1 MTESLVAIARRQEYE
16 ARMSAE
22 REHSMKISD
31 NLTSAEVFVARQ
43 PIFDRN
49 REVLGY
55 ELLFRSSTDNKFDGT
70 EANSA
75 TSQVIS
81 NALHS
86 IGLERL
92 TRDKLLFINMTRD
105 LIVNEAYA
113 VLPPDRTVIEVLE
126 DTLRDAGTLEACAK
140 LKQAGYQLAMDD
152 VMRVEDVGGLMDMI
166 DYIKVDWPLLTKEQR
181 GNVIRQFIDAGQR
194 VLAEK
199 VESQADL
206 EEAMS
211 LGCEYFQGYFFAS
224 PEVVSGRKLNSID
237 MVHLQF
243 LQELGKP
250 ELDYDRI
257 EELIKQDMSLS
268 FNFLKYINSA
278 AMGIRHEVTSI
289 KQGLSLLGERYVRRW
304 GTLVAV
310 TSLNRQEPT
319 ELVLTSLV
327 RARFC
332 ESMGKGEALADKEL
346 DLFLVGL
353 FSAIDRILG
362 VPMNEVLEQIRVPGE
377 VADVLLAKSTAPQ
390 VMRTLYELTLAC
402 EQADWA
408 SVIDK
413 SIRLQ
418 QSQSEIAMLY
428 YDAMN
433 WANELHMAA

>member
-353 FSAIDRILG
+353 FSAIHRILG

-428 YDAMN
+428 YYAMN
-433 WANELHMAA
+433 WANALHIAS

>member
-1 MTESLVAIARRQEYE
+1 
-16 ARMSAE
+16 MSAE

>member
-1 MTESLVAIARRQEYE
+1 MTESLLAIARRQEYE